1 MCRTNRMVTLRKT
14 NMQKAKQRAQKS
26 GPTIFSGEEA
36 LAEVAK
42 DDGLWNWALVGPDPE
57 ALPLSGGGLGSVD
70 EMRGAV
76 GKHAHSFGLLRMT
89 FSASGSISHKWM
101 FIHASDPIDSGNYSA
116 VERGKAMG
124 MEPVMDKA
132 IRRFVAVAG
141 KVHVQSKEECT
152 VEHLVGELRSI
163 VEGMAADNITVE
175 NFNAAVLAHKE
186 ANPQIEEAEK
196 IKEEKAKAIEQLVTP
211 LPAAVTPEAE
221 VGAMDMVREETRQ
234 RKRVKLYV
242 TGDLVDVYSSHNKK
256 WFTDGEIADVTKD
269 GMQIDGFQVRA
280 GSMKVV
286 YDNGSRFKWVAP
298 QQMDNVLQPS
308 ARPRPPGSKVGH
320 LQKETNSWFGAK
332 YGEHY
337 VELNHGFLKW
347 WATYSDAARGASPQ
361 SALCLMGLQLVEDK
375 EGMSFRMRT
384 QDSRGVV
391 FGFKADS
398 EEEAQAWVELF
409 WEHAWYCEELYDY
422 TLAQRKKKNAQK
434 ELLSVMQG
442 RVKE

>member
-1 MCRTNRMVTLRKT
+1 
-14 NMQKAKQRAQKS
+14 MQKAKQGAQKS

-89 FSASGSISHKWM
+89 FSTSGSISHKWM

-163 VEGMAADNITVE
+163 VGGMAADNITVE

-211 LPAAVTPEAE
+211 SPAAVAPEAE
-221 VGAMDMVREETRQ
+221 VDAVDNGSAEETRQ
-234 RKRVKLYV
+234 RKRVKLYAK
-242 TGDLVDVYSSHNKK
+242 GDLADVYSTHHKK
-256 WFTDGEIADVTKD
+256 WFTDAEIVEVTKE
-269 GMQIDGFQVRA
+269 GMQRDGFRVRA

-286 YDNGSRFKWVAP
+286 YNNGSRFKWVAP
-298 QQMDNVLQPS
+298 QQMEDVLRPS
-308 ARPRPPGSKVGH
+308 TRPRPPGPMVGK
-320 LQKETNSWFGAK
+320 LLKETNSWFGAE
-332 YGEHY
+332 YAEHY
-337 VELNHGFLKW
+337 FELNKGFLQW
-347 WATYSDAARGASPQ
+347 WATESDAAQGGLPQ
-361 SALCLMGLQLVEDK
+361 NALFLMGLQLVEEK
-375 EGMSFRMRT
+375 EGTSFRLRAE
-384 QDSRGVV
+384 DSHGVI
-391 FGFKADS
+391 FGFKAES
-398 EEEAQAWVELF
+398 EEEAQVWVELL
-409 WEHAWYCEELYDY
+409 WANAWYCEELYDY
-422 TLAQRKKKNAQK
+422 NLAQRKKTSAHK

-442 RVKE
+442 RVKK

>member
-1 MCRTNRMVTLRKT
+1 MVTLRKT

-89 FSASGSISHKWM
+89 FSTSGSISHKWM

-132 IRRFVAVAG
+132 IHRFVAVAG

-163 VEGMAADNITVE
+163 VGGMAADNITVE

-196 IKEEKAKAIEQLVTP
+196 IKEEKAKTIEQLVTP
-211 LPAAVTPEAE
+211 SPAAVAPEAE
-221 VGAMDMVREETRQ
+221 VGAVDMVREETRQ
-234 RKRVKLYV
+234 RKRVKLYAK
-242 TGDLVDVYSSHNKK
+242 GDLVDVYSSHNKK
-256 WFTDGEIADVTKD
+256 
-269 GMQIDGFQVRA
+269 
-280 GSMKVV
+280 
-286 YDNGSRFKWVAP
+286 
-298 QQMDNVLQPS
+298 
-308 ARPRPPGSKVGH
+308 
-320 LQKETNSWFGAK
+320 
-332 YGEHY
+332 
-337 VELNHGFLKW
+337 
-347 WATYSDAARGASPQ
+347 
-361 SALCLMGLQLVEDK
+361 
-375 EGMSFRMRT
+375 
-384 QDSRGVV
+384 
-391 FGFKADS
+391 
-398 EEEAQAWVELF
+398 
-409 WEHAWYCEELYDY
+409 
-422 TLAQRKKKNAQK
+422 
-434 ELLSVMQG
+434 
-442 RVKE
+442 